1 MSDWREAFEDAK
13 RLFFLSIG
21 ISNSGGRRLKPDLS
35 RIVAGDGWQL
45 EGVTPSLVDHEG
57 RWALQLAPAP
67 ASGTAWLLDH
77 QFSTGKIDFRIA
89 AVEQQVGLALQPLTT
104 GGQAAWPDL
113 FGCSLALPEKGERGV
128 ELIVWVESAGQRLEA
143 RQSFPLMMHGEWIPM
158 RIVVTRELL
167 CLFVDRDHVPI
178 LKVTHGHTVER
189 PARIGIWRGPGAR
202 ALLTDLKLIETDE
215 WNLK

>member
-13 RLFFLSIG
+13 RLFFLSVG

-35 RIVAGDGWQL
+35 RIVAGEGWRL
-45 EGVTPSLVDHEG
+45 ENAIPSLVDHEG
-57 RWALQLAPAP
+57 KWALQVATAPDHGA
-67 ASGTAWLLDH
+67 AWLLDH

-89 AVEQQVGLALQPLTT
+89 AVEQQVGLLLQPLDND
-104 GGQAAWPDL
+104 GQTASPDL
-113 FGCSLALPEKGERGV
+113 FGCSVALPEKGERGV
-128 ELIVWVESAGQRLEA
+128 ELTVWMESAGQRLEA

-178 LKVTHGHTVER
+178 LKSSHGHTGER